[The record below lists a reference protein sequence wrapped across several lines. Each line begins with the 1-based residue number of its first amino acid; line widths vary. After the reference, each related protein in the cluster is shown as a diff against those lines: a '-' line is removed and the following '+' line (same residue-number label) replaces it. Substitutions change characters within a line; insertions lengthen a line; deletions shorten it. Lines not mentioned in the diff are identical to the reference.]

1 MAFRYRQ
8 YSLDGKRQERG
19 IERVCG
25 ALLQRKDWYV
35 CAGLFCLPQDGKA
48 GTTMKETY
56 YIGFDAGTQS
66 VKVGVYNQDW
76 QCVAMDTAKTT
87 LYYPQPGWVQMDVD
101 EYYRLIKQCMRSCS
115 DKMKAKGLDV
125 TKVRAIMGDGIICGI
140 AGIDADGNAV
150 TPYINYL
157 DSRTADDVEALK
169 GLYLDIWAKE
179 TGNAE
184 PNVMFPAMFARW
196 FKKNIPDFDRVVK
209 FVHNCPYVLLH
220 LAGLKAKDAFID
232 WGAMSGWGLGYN
244 VMKKEWS
251 PAQLE
256 LLDIDMSYMPKIVK
270 PWDIIGSLCEADAAE
285 TGFPAGTPICG
296 GSGDTMESMMGS
308 GILEAGRAVDVAGTC
323 AMFCAATD
331 GIIPEL
337 SVLGSGL
344 IFNSGTLPNTYFYWG
359 MVRTGGLA
367 LRWFKDSIAKKA
379 DDDSYYGTM
388 DELAQRHP
396 AGCDGA
402 MFIPYLTGGNGDFPH
417 VRGTFT
423 GLTLDSDQGAMWR
436 CVLEGIGYDYM
447 EITDRY
453 RKAGIDLSSL
463 IITEGG
469 SHDDLW
475 NQIKADMLDTKVQT
489 LKVAGGAV
497 PTNCIVAAYSV
508 GDIKNLKDILQQQ
521 LVVKDSYDPNREKTS
536 LYRKLYGKRKVLL
549 QALNRVQ

>member
-1 MAFRYRQ
+1 MEERY
-8 YSLDGKRQERG
+8 YL
-19 IERVCG
+19 
-25 ALLQRKDWYV
+25 
-35 CAGLFCLPQDGKA
+35 
-48 GTTMKETY
+48 
-56 YIGFDAGTQS
+56 GFDAGTQS
-66 VKVGVYNQDW
+66 VKVGVYNEAW

-87 LYYPQPGWVQMDVD
+87 LYYPKPGWVQMDVD

-115 DKMKAKGLDV
+115 DQMKAKGLDV

-140 AGIDADGNAV
+140 AGIDADGHAV

-157 DSRTADDVEALK
+157 DSRTAEDVQKIKAWNLK
-169 GLYLDIWAKE
+169 IWANE

-196 FKKNIPDFDRVVK
+196 FEQNVPEFSKVVK

-220 LAGLKAKDAFID
+220 LAGLKGDDAFID

-244 VMKKEWS
+244 VMTKTWSKE
-251 PAQLE
+251 Q
-256 LLDIDMSYMPKIVK
+256 LDILGIPMSYMPRIVK
-270 PWDIIGSLCEADAAE
+270 PWDIIGHLCEADAAE
-285 TGFPAGTPICG
+285 TGFPAGIPICG

-337 SVLGSGL
+337 SVPGSGL
-344 IFNSGTLPNTYFYWG
+344 IFNSGTLPGTYFYWG

-367 LRWFKDSIAKKA
+367 LRWFKDSIARK
-379 DDDSYYGTM
+379 DDDDTYYAAM
-388 DELAQRHP
+388 DELAKRHP

-402 MFIPYLTGGNGDFPH
+402 LFIPYLTGGNGDFPH

-453 RKAGIDLSSL
+453 RQAGIDLTSL
-463 IITEGG
+463 IVTEGG
-469 SHDDLW
+469 SHDALW
-475 NQIKADMLDTKVQT
+475 NQIKADMLDTNVQT
-489 LKVAGGAV
+489 LRVAGGAV

-508 GDIKNLKDILQQQ
+508 GDITDLKAVLQQQ
-521 LVVKDSYDPNREKTS
+521 LVIKDSFTPNEEHTA
-536 LYRKLYGKRKVLL
+536 LYRKNYARRTRLL
-549 QALNRVQ
+549 EALNDVDNM